1 MAMLLIV
8 FIFLLLAWVYKD
20 WVFNNKRL
28 RRRDYYR
35 NVYLKSN
42 EWRRKRHVVLKRDK
56 WLCVRCGAPAT
67 EVHHLR
73 YAKKNIGKEPI
84 KWLISICKDCHKR
97 QHSK

>member
-1 MAMLLIV
+1 MELIIIIV
-8 FIFLLLAWVYKD
+8 IIFAWVYKD

-42 EWRRKRHVVLKRDK
+42 EWRRKRYVVLKRDN
-56 WLCVRCGAPAT
+56 WLCVYCGAPAT

-73 YAKKNIGKEPI
+73 YAKRNIGTEPI
-84 KWLISICKDCHKR
+84 KWLVSICKECHKR
-97 QHSK
+97 QHTK